1 MQEPGLDEDE
11 WITAWEQI
19 ESDLEDS
26 PVEALSDA
34 DDLIARMMEARGFP
48 LEEHEGEVLSE
59 PETVRDFEEAHR
71 VRVQIDSGES
81 FDPGDVAVAVEA
93 YRSLYDYLLNYG
105 ATPGI
110 P

>member
-34 DDLIARMMEARGFP
+34 DDLIGRMMEARGFP
-48 LEEHEGEVLSE
+48 LEERVGEELAE